1 MTPINVC
8 TAVKLVVNRFA
19 QNVYDSYYAYGWC
32 CSQKVVPFNKNS
44 ESRLATSSTESD
56 GQLWACIGPVSRA
69 PVPKFWD
76 SRLLFH
82 FFSVPVEEGPVR
94 RAYRYLQKWSRC
106 FIHKACCISFCATS
120 NNLEWSQC
128 RCIYQHFPKELPLST
143 ISKRP
148 GLMVMMKTLSYH
160 CQECPHTNNY
170 LEGWHNQ
177 LKRVARK
184 AYPNMFNF
192 IKRLQ
197 NGLLEVTIQQLSG
210 GGRFRLKERNM
221 VWHEESIKR
230 LTEELSSG
238 IQSLD

>member
-1 MTPINVC
+1 
-8 TAVKLVVNRFA
+8 
-19 QNVYDSYYAYGWC
+19 
-32 CSQKVVPFNKNS
+32 
-44 ESRLATSSTESD
+44 
-56 GQLWACIGPVSRA
+56 
-69 PVPKFWD
+69 
-76 SRLLFH
+76 
-82 FFSVPVEEGPVR
+82 
-94 RAYRYLQKWSRC
+94 
-106 FIHKACCISFCATS
+106 
-120 NNLEWSQC
+120 
-128 RCIYQHFPKELPLST
+128 
-143 ISKRP
+143 
-148 GLMVMMKTLSYH
+148 MVMMKTLSYH

-197 NGLLEVTIQQLSG
+197 NRLLEVTIQQLSG

-230 LTEELSSG
+230 LTEQLSSG